1 MILKQ
6 IRVIDPLTQRDEICD
21 LHIADG
27 KIATDGTADG
37 QVIDGSGLVCFPG
50 LVDMH
55 VHLRDPGLTH
65 KEDILTGTMAAVAGG
80 LTTVCCMPNTA
91 PALDTPETLAYVTE
105 KAQQAHCHVLP
116 IAAVTIGQKGE
127 QLTDFAALKQ
137 AGAVAFSD
145 DGHPVESAKLLREA
159 MFEAK
164 KLGMSIISHC
174 EDGEMV
180 GNHGANEGVVSEK
193 LGIAGRPAVAEA
205 LQVARDILLAEDT
218 GCHVHIAH
226 VSTKKSVELI
236 RRAKKDGVQVS
247 AETCPQYFTLTEDTL
262 LEKGA
267 LARMNPP
274 LRTQEDKRAI
284 IEAIIDGTIDVIC
297 TDHAPH
303 SEAEKSGSI
312 AEAMSG
318 MIGLETA
325 LGVTLTA
332 LYHTG
337 ELSLSEIAEKMAQKP
352 AEILGLPYAGITIG
366 AVADLCIFDPDETWV
381 VEPEK
386 FYSKARNTPFGG
398 MKLQGRV
405 RYTIVNGEMVYQDEG
420 GK

>member
-6 IRVIDPLTQRDEICD
+6 IRVIDPLKERDEICD

-37 QVIDGSGLVCFPG
+37 QVIDCEGLVCFPG
-50 LVDMH
+50 LIDIH
-55 VHLRDPGLTH
+55 VHLRDPGLTY
-65 KEDILTGTMAAVAGG
+65 KEDILSGTQAAVAGG
-80 LTTVCCMPNTA
+80 FTTVCCMPNTI
-91 PALDTPETLAYVTE
+91 PALDTAETLAYVTE
-105 KAQQAHCHVLP
+105 KAQQAYCRVLP
-116 IAAVTIGQKGE
+116 IAAVTLGQKGE
-127 QLTDFAALKQ
+127 QLTDFVALKQ

-159 MFEAK
+159 MFRAK
-164 KLGMSIISHC
+164 DLDMPIISHC

-180 GNHGANEGVVSEK
+180 ANHGANEGAVSEK
-193 LGIAGRPAVAEA
+193 LGIPGRPAVAEA
-205 LQVARDILLAEDT
+205 LQVARDILLSEDT

-226 VSTKKSVELI
+226 VSTGKSAELI
-236 RRAKKDGVQVS
+236 RRAKADGLQVT

-262 LEKGA
+262 LQKGA

-274 LRTQEDKRAI
+274 LRTEEDKLAI
-284 IEAIIDGTIDVIC
+284 LEAVIDGTIDLIC

-303 SEAEKSGSI
+303 SEAEKIGNI

-337 ELSLSEIAEKMAQKP
+337 KLSLGEIAERMSQKP
-352 AEILGLPYAGITIG
+352 SEILGLSYAGIT
-366 AVADLCIFDPDETWV
+366 ADAAADLCIFDPDETWV
-381 VEPEK
+381 VEPEE

-405 RYTIVNGEMVYQDEG
+405 RYTIVNGEIVYQYEG